1 MWDRLNKAMLYMNSF
16 YFFFIKPTN
25 NLYPNSYHNRRHRTG
40 PGGRAI
46 YILIAIHSNLK
57 MMRTTYMYRTM
68 LLISAAILQRR
79 VAISA
84 FQLSSLSS
92 TSKSSRIVSSNNT
105 RNIATSSRITLLS
118 AEGGGRSSAA
128 VVDKDL
134 LSKTDAKKNND
145 AKKKVVALDTNP
157 PKGTR
162 DFYPPDMRLQTW
174 LFNQWRDVA
183 ALYGFSEYDA
193 PVLEA
198 ESLYTRKAGEEVT
211 QQLYN
216 FVDKGDRNVA
226 LRPEMTPSLAR
237 MIMAK
242 KGGLNLPL
250 KWFSIPQCW
259 RYERMTRGRRRE
271 HFQWNMDIWGVDGIE
286 TEAELL
292 SAMVTFFKRVGLTS
306 EDVGIKVNS
315 RGVIGEVLTELGV
328 PEEKFAATCVLV
340 DKLEKV
346 PLDAIQGELEEL
358 GLEKS
363 TIEKLTSVLTN
374 TSIESISAVLP
385 PDSKAVEELSRL
397 FALCKAYGIDDWVLF
412 DASVV
417 RGLAYYTG
425 VVFEAFDRKGVLR
438 AIAGGGR
445 YDKLLETFGGD
456 PTPAAGFGFGDAVI
470 VELLKERNILP
481 SFEGS
486 GFDTVVFAMSEDLYG
501 VAIEVASKL
510 RAEGQ
515 TVDLILEK
523 KKTKW
528 VFKHASR
535 NEAKYCV
542 IVAGNEYENGEV
554 SVKDLSEGEQKAV
567 KIDALDAWAQEVAES

>member
-1 MWDRLNKAMLYMNSF
+1 M
-16 YFFFIKPTN
+16 FF
-25 NLYPNSYHNRRHRTG
+25 SQ
-40 PGGRAI
+40 A
-46 YILIAIHSNLK
+46 
-57 MMRTTYMYRTM
+57 
-68 LLISAAILQRR
+68 LLRRR

-84 FQLSSLSS
+84 FQLAAPYKTIISTRPVSS
-92 TSKSSRIVSSNNT
+92 TSSIILAAKS
-105 RNIATSSRITLLS
+105 AGDG
-118 AEGGGRSSAA
+118 GGGRSSAA
-128 VVDKDL
+128 VADTDL
-134 LSKTDAKKNND
+134 ISKTSKANGQTKQ
-145 AKKKVVALDTNP
+145 VALDTNP

-162 DFYPPDMRLQTW
+162 DFYPPDMRLRTW
-174 LFNQWRDVA
+174 LFDQWREVA
-183 ALYGFSEYDA
+183 SLYGFSEYDA

-216 FVDKGDRNVA
+216 FVDKGDRAVA

-237 MIMAK
+237 MVMAK

-286 TEAELL
+286 AEAELL

-315 RGVIGEVLTELGV
+315 RGVLGEVLSELGV
-328 PEEKFAATCVLV
+328 PEEKFAATCVLM

-374 TSIESISAVLP
+374 KSIESVSAVLP
-385 PDSKAVEELSRL
+385 DDSKAVQQLSQL
-397 FALCKAYGIDDWVLF
+397 FKLCEAYGIDDWIMF

-470 VELLKERNILP
+470 VELLKERNVLP

-486 GFDTVVFAMSEDLYG
+486 GFDSVVFAMSEDLYG
-501 VAIEVASKL
+501 VAVEVASKL
-510 RAEGQ
+510 RAEGLR
-515 TVDLILEK
+515 VDLILEK

-535 NEAKYCV
+535 NQSKYCV

-554 SVKDLSEGEQKAV
+554 SVKDLSVGEQQAV
-567 KIDALDAWAQEVAES
+567 KIDELGNWAKEVAKSSN